1 MLKLA
6 GISRVGEPL
15 LGLTGRGEEMKALE
29 EDNHG
34 HDLIQLGRGCGS
46 GGRGAEMLI
55 LME

>member
-6 GISRVGEPL
+6 GISHVGEPL
-15 LGLTGRGEEMKALE
+15 LGLTGRGKEMKELE

-34 HDLIQLGRGCGS
+34 HGLIQLGRGCGS
-46 GGRGAEMLI
+46 RGRGAEMLI